1 MSLTFLL
8 LIAVLALIP
17 CAAQPRR
24 SGSGR
29 SRQSVARIRIR
40 PSTRAAPIDETAAED
55 AAESINAF
63 AEYGIALQQR
73 ADFALK
79 ESKRQRRNADIL
91 RVELDSEALTYKKR
105 QALEKQLAAA
115 ERAEV
120 KNNADAMH
128 LYAQAQVQYAKARK
142 MEEKA
147 RNSAPI

>member
-1 MSLTFLL
+1 MSLTVLL

-29 SRQSVARIRIR
+29 SRQRVARIRIQS
-40 PSTRAAPIDETAAED
+40 STRAAPMDETAADD

-63 AEYGIALQQR
+63 AEYGIALTQR
-73 ADFALK
+73 AEFALK
-79 ESKRQRRNADIL
+79 ESKRARRNADVL
-91 RVELDSEALTYKKR
+91 RYELDSESLRYKKR
-105 QALEKQLAAA
+105 QTLEKQLTAA

-120 KNNADAMH
+120 KNNADAMR
-128 LYAQAQVQYAKARK
+128 LYAQAQIQYAKARK

-147 RNSAPI
+147 RKSAYV

>member
-1 MSLTFLL
+1 MSLPILL

-24 SGSGR
+24 SGSER
-29 SRQSVARIRIR
+29 SRQRVARIRIH
-40 PSTRAAPIDETAAED
+40 PSTRAAPMDETAAED

-63 AEYGIALQQR
+63 AEYGIALTQR
-73 ADFALK
+73 ADFAMK

-91 RVELDSEALTYKKR
+91 RCELDSEALTYKKR

-147 RNSAPI
+147 RNSAHI

>member
-1 MSLTFLL
+1 MSLPILL

-29 SRQSVARIRIR
+29 SRQRVARIRIQ
-40 PSTRAAPIDETAAED
+40 PSTRSAPIDETAAED
-55 AAESINAF
+55 MQETINAF
-63 AEYGIALQQR
+63 AEYGIALTQR
-73 ADFALK
+73 ADLALK
-79 ESKRQRRNADIL
+79 ESKRNRRNADVL
-91 RVELDSEALTYKKR
+91 RCELDSEALTYKKR
-105 QALEKQLAAA
+105 QTLEKQLTAA

-120 KNNADAMH
+120 KNNADAMR

-147 RNSAPI
+147 SKGVI

>member
-1 MSLTFLL
+1 MSLTVLL

-24 SGSGR
+24 NSSGR
-29 SRQSVARIRIR
+29 SRQRMARIRIH

-63 AEYGIALQQR
+63 AEYGIALTQR

-105 QALEKQLAAA
+105 QTLEKQLAAA

-120 KNNADAMH
+120 KNNADAMR

-147 RNSAPI
+147 RENTCI

>member
-1 MSLTFLL
+1 MPLTVLL

-29 SRQSVARIRIR
+29 SRQRVARIRIH
-40 PSTRAAPIDETAAED
+40 PSTRAAPIDETADED
-55 AAESINAF
+55 MQETINAF
-63 AEYGIALQQR
+63 AEYGIALTQR
-73 ADFALK
+73 ANFAMK
-79 ESKRQRRNADIL
+79 ESDRARRNADIL

-120 KNNADAMH
+120 KNNADAMR
-128 LYAQAQVQYAKARK
+128 LYAQAQIQYAKARK

>member
-1 MSLTFLL
+1 MSLTILL

-29 SRQSVARIRIR
+29 SRQRVARIRIH
-40 PSTRAAPIDETAAED
+40 PSTRAAPMDDTAAED

-63 AEYGIALQQR
+63 AEYGIALTQR
-73 ADFALK
+73 ADFAMK

-105 QALEKQLAAA
+105 QELEKQLAAA

-120 KNNADAMH
+120 KNNADAMR
-128 LYAQAQVQYAKARK
+128 LYAQAQIQYTKARK

-147 RNSAPI
+147 RKNAYI

>member
-1 MSLTFLL
+1 MSLTVLL

-17 CAAQPRR
+17 CATQPLRN
-24 SGSGR
+24 GSGR
-29 SRQSVARIRIR
+29 SRQRVAHIRIQ
-40 PSTRAAPIDETAAED
+40 PSTRAAPMDETAAED

-63 AEYGIALQQR
+63 AEYGIALTQR

-91 RVELDSEALTYKKR
+91 RCELDSGALTYKKR
-105 QALEKQLAAA
+105 QTLEKQLAAA
-115 ERAEV
+115 DRAEV
-120 KNNADAMH
+120 KNNADAMR

-147 RNSAPI
+147 RKSAYI

>member
-1 MSLTFLL
+1 MSLTVLL

-24 SGSGR
+24 IGSGK
-29 SRQSVARIRIR
+29 SRQRVARIRIH

-55 AAESINAF
+55 MQETINAF
-63 AEYGIALQQR
+63 AEYGIALTQR
-73 ADFALK
+73 ADFAMK

-91 RVELDSEALTYKKR
+91 RCELDSEALTYKKR

>member
-1 MSLTFLL
+1 MSLTVLL

-17 CAAQPRR
+17 CAAQQRR

-29 SRQSVARIRIR
+29 SRQRVARIRIR
-40 PSTRAAPIDETAAED
+40 PSTHAAPMDETAAED
-55 AAESINAF
+55 MQETINAF
-63 AEYGIALQQR
+63 AEYGIALTQR
-73 ADFALK
+73 ADFAMK
-79 ESKRQRRNADIL
+79 ESDRARRNADIL